1 VPVRLRRGPAT
12 FDTFTMVHADT
23 HPTLQGQL
31 LIAMPSLQD
40 SYFTHAVTYLCE
52 HNDQGAMGLVVNQPA
67 ELNLDQLLRQVEI
80 EPADDLPLQTVFRGG
95 PVQPEHGFVLHTSEH
110 HWTGTRPIADSLAL
124 TTSRDI
130 LADMAVGRG
139 PLQALV
145 ALGYAGWGPGQL
157 ESELAENAWLVVP
170 ASPSILFSLP
180 PDQRWDAA
188 AQLMGIDLNLISQV
202 AGHA

>member
-1 VPVRLRRGPAT
+1 
-12 FDTFTMVHADT
+12 MVHADT

-52 HNDQGAMGLVVNQPA
+52 HNDQGAMGLVINQPV
-67 ELNLDQLLRQVEI
+67 ELTLTKLLHQLEI
-80 EPADDLPLQTVFRGG
+80 EPSSDLPEQTVFRGG
-95 PVQPEHGFVLHTSEH
+95 PVQPEHGFVLHTPEH
-110 HWTGTRPIADSLAL
+110 SWTGTRPVAGSLAL

-130 LADMAVGRG
+130 LADMAAGRG

-170 ASPSILFSLP
+170 ANPSILFSLQ

>member
-1 VPVRLRRGPAT
+1 
-12 FDTFTMVHADT
+12 MVHADT

-40 SYFTHAVTYLCE
+40 GFFAHAVTYLCE
-52 HNDQGAMGLVVNQPA
+52 HNDQGAMGLVINQPID
-67 ELNLDQLLRQVEI
+67 LNLEELLRQIEI
-80 EPADDLPLQTVFRGG
+80 EPAEGLAGQAVFRGG
-95 PVQPEHGFVLHTSEH
+95 PVQPEHGFVLHTPEH
-110 HWTGTRPIADSLAL
+110 SWIGTRPVAGSLAL

-130 LADMAVGRG
+130 LADMATGKG
-139 PLQALV
+139 PQQALV

-170 ASPSILFSLP
+170 ATPSILFSLP

-188 AQLMGIDLNLISQV
+188 AKLMGIDLNLISQI